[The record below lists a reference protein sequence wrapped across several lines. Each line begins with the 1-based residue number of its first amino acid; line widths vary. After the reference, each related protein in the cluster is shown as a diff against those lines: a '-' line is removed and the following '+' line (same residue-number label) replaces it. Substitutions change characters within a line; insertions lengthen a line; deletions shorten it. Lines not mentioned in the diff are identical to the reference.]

1 MKRFLRSPWVW
12 IVVAVVGVLLALQYL
27 APSGGY
33 DEIDTATMNAYI
45 TSGQVKDITL
55 IDGDQQI
62 KATLDSGV
70 RSDGDQVTSH
80 WLDGTQ
86 EHAVGRDPE
95 ADRRKARSTP
105 TSNVKISHPSLLAG
119 LLTTLLPIVL
129 IALIFLFLMNQIQG
143 GGGRGVMQFAKSRAK
158 LITKDMPKTTFS
170 DVAGCEEAV
179 EELGEIKE
187 FLQEPAKFQAVGA
200 KIPKGVLLY
209 GPPGTGKTLLARAV
223 AGEAGVPFYSISGSD
238 FVEMFVGVGA
248 SRVRDLFEQA
258 KENAPAIVFIDEI
271 DAVGRHRGAGM
282 GGGHDEREQTLNQLL
297 VEMDGFDVRGGVI
310 LIAATNRPDVL
321 DPALLRPGRFDR
333 QIQVDAPDLA
343 GRHQILQVHSRG
355 KPLAPG
361 VDLLAVARRTPG
373 FTGADLENVLNEA
386 ALLTARTNQ
395 KLITDVSLDEA
406 IDRVIAG
413 PQRRTRLMS
422 EKEKLITAYHEGGH
436 ALVAAALPGNDP
448 VHKITILP
456 RGRALGYTMILP
468 DNDKYSQTRSEMLD
482 ALAYMMGGRA
492 AEEMVFHDP
501 TTGAGNDIEK
511 ATAVARAMVTQYGMT
526 DRLGAIKLGESNGEP
541 FLGRDF
547 GHTKNYSEDVAAII
561 DEETKK
567 LLANAH
573 QEAFDILEENRDV
586 LDALVLEL
594 MDKETLDKAEVA
606 TVFEA
611 LRRAA
616 SASGLDRVARPQ
628 GVADPAGGDPA
639 GDPRPGRQQ
648 RHGARVR
655 RRGGADASGC
665 RAATSTADRSAPGP
679 RLPSRRRR
687 RDRPDRLARAGPR
700 RHPAVRPRP
709 RRGRRP
715 RAADRD
721 RGGPRAR
728 GAARHPGPGRP
739 GVRRADLRAA
749 PAAGRRPDH
758 DLRHRARRDGAGPR
772 HRAVVDVRAPP
783 GAVHRRRPRRLH
795 PRRERQDHRPV
806 EAGAARGRLRQAAA
820 GAGAA
825 DHAGR
830 RRAGRGARGPRRDRG
845 DRGRAPLHDD
855 ARRPQGRSAHHHL
868 GGARP
873 DAQRRHPL
881 RGDGADQ
888 QQPAADMAGRSRC

>member
-1 MKRFLRSPWVW
+1 MKRFLRSPWLW
-12 IVVAVVGVLLALQYL
+12 IVGLVLLLLLALQFI
-27 APSGGY
+27 ASPGGS
-33 DEIDTATMNAYI
+33 DEISTGQMDTYI
-45 TSGQVKDITL
+45 TSGQVKQVTL
-55 IDGDQQI
+55 IDGGDQTI
-62 KATLDSGV
+62 KATLKPGV
-70 RSDGDQVTSH
+70 RPQGSDVTAH
-80 WLDGTQ
+80 WLNGTQ
-86 EHAVGRDPE
+86 DKLFDDIQKQIDAGNLQPND
-95 ADRRKARSTP
+95 AD
-105 TSNVKISHPSLLAG
+105 VKISHPSVIASIV
-119 LLTTLLPIVL
+119 TTLLPFVLIVL
-129 IALIFLFLMNQIQG
+129 LFLFLMNQVQG

-158 LITKDMPKTTFS
+158 LISKDMPKTTFG
-170 DVAGCEEAV
+170 DVAGVDEAV

-343 GRHQILQVHSRG
+343 GRHKILQVHSRG

-361 VDLLAVARRTPG
+361 IDLLSVARRTPG

-386 ALLTARTNQ
+386 ALLTARANE
-395 KLITDVSLDEA
+395 KLITNLSLDEA

-436 ALVAAALPGNDP
+436 ALVAAAFPGNDP

-456 RGRALGYTMILP
+456 RGRALGYTMVLP
-468 DNDKYSQTRSEMLD
+468 DQDKYSQTRSEMLD
-482 ALAYMMGGRA
+482 SLAYMMGGRA

-573 QEAFDILEENRDV
+573 QEAYDILEENRDV
-586 LDALVLEL
+586 LDSLVLEL
-594 MDKETLDKAEVA
+594 MDKETLDKEQVA
-606 TVFEA
+606 AIFVP
-611 LRRAA
+611 LRKRAQRPA
-616 SASGLDRVARPQ
+616 WTGSPDRNPSQIPPVEIPQEIRDRAKVNGVRPDSDA
-628 GVADPAGGDPA
+628 GAILTPPGSGGDV
-639 GDPRPGRQQ
+639 
-648 RHGARVR
+648 H
-655 RRGGADASGC
+655 
-665 RAATSTADRSAPGP
+665 
-679 RLPSRRRR
+679 
-687 RDRPDRLARAGPR
+687 
-700 RHPAVRPRP
+700 
-709 RRGRRP
+709 
-715 RAADRD
+715 
-721 RGGPRAR
+721 GGPV
-728 GAARHPGPGRP
+728 GPT
-739 GVRRADLRAA
+739 GVPEPPS
-749 PAAGRRPDH
+749 PA
-758 DLRHRARRDGAGPR
+758 
-772 HRAVVDVRAPP
+772 
-783 GAVHRRRPRRLH
+783 
-795 PRRERQDHRPV
+795 
-806 EAGAARGRLRQAAA
+806 
-820 GAGAA
+820 
-825 DHAGR
+825 
-830 RRAGRGARGPRRDRG
+830 
-845 DRGRAPLHDD
+845 
-855 ARRPQGRSAHHHL
+855 S
-868 GGARP
+868 
-873 DAQRRHPL
+873 
-881 RGDGADQ
+881 
-888 QQPAADMAGRSRC
+888 